1 MTLPNIALDGLRVVE
16 YGGMIAA
23 AYAAKLMAD
32 LGADVIKV
40 EPPAGDPAR
49 RRGPFPPGLEGNPE
63 ASGLFLYL
71 NANKRGVT
79 LDPRREDD
87 RERLLSLLDGADVFI
102 HNLSLDEAEAQR
114 LDHAAL
120 GDRFPC
126 LVYSWITPFGLSGPH
141 ARWQAENLNVVA
153 ASGWASI
160 TPGSSPYPDDPPLAA
175 FGHQADF
182 QAAAHAAVATM
193 GALFARRRT
202 GRGQLV
208 EISAQECIAA
218 ALELAFVTYTYT
230 GRVASRIGIRT
241 SAPMEIVPCKDGL
254 IFMMT
259 TDPHQWDALV
269 RTMGDPEWAHWEV
282 FGDRFKRGENRDAL
296 MPLIQDWA
304 AQFTVQEVFDMAAE
318 ARLPFAPVSMI
329 GDLLDS
335 PQLNARGFFAT
346 ICHPIAGEVT
356 VPGAPYIMP
365 ATPWALRTPAPQLG
379 QHNAELLASFSTT
392 LRGRP
397 LSIPM
402 ERGGEA
408 GVRS

>member
-1 MTLPNIALDGLRVVE
+1 MSNPRDALDGLRIVE
-16 YGGMIAA
+16 YGGMISA

-40 EPPAGDPAR
+40 EPPAGDPSR
-49 RRGPFPPGLEGNPE
+49 GRGPYPRGLEGNPE

-79 LDPRREDD
+79 LDLRDEAGREH
-87 RERLLSLLDGADVFI
+87 LLALLDGTDVFI
-102 HNLSLDEAEAQR
+102 HNLPIDAAEAQGI
-114 LDHAAL
+114 DHAVL
-120 GDRFPC
+120 GEHFPR
-126 LVYSWITPFGLSGPH
+126 LVHTWITPFGLSGPH
-141 ARWQAENLNVVA
+141 ARWHAENLNVVA
-153 ASGWASI
+153 AGGWASI
-160 TPGSSPYPDDPPLAA
+160 TPGSSPYPADPPLVA

-208 EISAQECIAA
+208 EVSAQECIAA
-218 ALELAFVTYTYT
+218 ALELAFVTYSYT

-269 RTMGDPEWAHWEV
+269 RMMGDPEWGHWEV
-282 FGDRFKRGENRDAL
+282 FADRFTRGENRDAL
-296 MPLIQDWA
+296 MPLIQEWA
-304 AQFTVQEVFDMAAE
+304 AQFTVEEVFNMAAE
-318 ARLPFAPVSMI
+318 ARLPFAPVSAI

-335 PQLNARGFFAT
+335 PQLAARGFFAT
-346 ICHPIAGEVT
+346 LRHPVAGDVT
-356 VPGAPYIMP
+356 MPGAPYIMP
-365 ATPWALRTPAPQLG
+365 ETPWALRTPAPRLG
-379 QHNAELLASFSTT
+379 QHNAELLSTT
-392 LRGRP
+392 P
-397 LSIPM
+397 
-402 ERGGEA
+402 RGGRA
-408 GVRS
+408 PSGVARG